1 MEEHHL
7 LNDIGWLMATA
18 AFGSIILRAFKQ
30 PAIIG
35 YLLAGLLLGPHLLP
49 WTPLHDTENLQSLS
63 ELGVL
68 FLMFYIGLEF
78 NLGKLKPVASA
89 AVLGLT
95 LQTILMGLIGT
106 SVGQWLGWSP
116 VEGLFLGG
124 ILAISSSMVCF
135 NLIGERG
142 DLHKPYAQLAAGVL
156 ILEDILAIILL
167 VVLAGV
173 AVSGEL
179 DFAAAGQT
187 TFFVGLFVVV
197 VFLVGKLFA
206 PKAVRML
213 EKMRSAETLTLFMVG
228 FIFAVSL
235 LAESVHFS
243 LALGSF
249 LAGAIFSRTALSHEI
264 ERLTTPIRDFFSAL
278 FFVTIG
284 TLIDPEAI
292 WNYAGTIVVV
302 TGLMMGG
309 KFLACWTGFVL
320 AAVPPGVAV
329 RAALAKVQ
337 IGEFGFVIAALALSL
352 GVTNPALKAVTTGVA
367 VLSIMLTPSAFGLE
381 GLIRRTAEKLSP
393 APVRSMLNIYVRWID
408 TVQFTLQSSSTLK
421 VVRGPLLRV
430 GISFIMLTALLII
443 GSFAAQLLEA
453 AIWQR
458 LLWGGAALAAIPF
471 LVDILRSL
479 DVVTLALSEIALSR
493 PALKFLSR
501 GPGRAVLRMGAF
513 LLILLGFISLFLIA
527 SAPYFP
533 TGTSLGVFAL
543 TTGVLLVI
551 GWRRAVK
558 LQSQLEFALIS
569 SMEDDAHIG
578 AKEAVQDAI
587 KTMTQKYPWPVE
599 LSEVVIPEKGRVVG
613 RTLRQL
619 NLRRE
624 TGATIVALQRGGVT
638 HYDIT
643 PDFPLSPDDHVLLVA
658 EADQLSMARTMLTAT
673 AISAAESATALPH
686 QFTRLLVTT
695 SSRLCGLTLLES
707 GIRSEFSVTIV
718 GLQRG
723 EERITGPD
731 PAEYLQGGDLLLVMG
746 PEDGIAGLREALV

>member
-7 LNDIGWLMATA
+7 LNDLGWLMATA
-18 AFGSIILRAFKQ
+18 AFVSITLRALKQ

-49 WTPLHDTENLQSLS
+49 WMPLHDSANLQSLS

-78 NLGKLKPVASA
+78 DLGKLKPVASA

-95 LQTILMGLIGT
+95 FQTMLMGLIGT

-142 DLHKPYAQLAAGVL
+142 DMQKPYAQLTAGVL

-173 AVSGEL
+173 AVSGDL
-179 DFAAAGQT
+179 DFAAVGQT
-187 TFFVGLFVVV
+187 TFLVGIFVVV
-197 VFLVGKLFA
+197 VFLVGKLLA
-206 PKAVRML
+206 PRAVKML
-213 EKMRSAETLTLFMVG
+213 ERMRSAETVTLFMVG

-235 LAESVHFS
+235 LAEAAHFS

-249 LAGAIFSRTALSHEI
+249 MAGAIFSRTKLSHEI

-284 TLIDPEAI
+284 TLVDPAAI
-292 WNYAGTIVVV
+292 WQYAGTIVLV
-302 TGLMMGG
+302 TALMMVG

-329 RAALAKVQ
+329 RASLAKVQ

-367 VLSIMLTPSAFGLE
+367 VLSIMLTPSAYGLE
-381 GLIRRTAEKLSP
+381 GVMRRLANKFTP
-393 APVRSMLNIYVRWID
+393 AQVRSVLNIYLGWIEA
-408 TVQFTLQSSSTLK
+408 VKATLRSSSFLRL
-421 VVRGPLLRV
+421 VRGPLVRV
-430 GISFIMLTALLII
+430 GINFLMLTGLLIVV
-443 GSFAAQLLEA
+443 SFSAQLVDG

-458 LLWGGAALAAIPF
+458 LMWGGAALASIPF

-479 DVVTLALSEIALSR
+479 NVVTLAMSEIALSR
-493 PALKFLSR
+493 PALRVLAK
-501 GPGRAVLRMGAF
+501 GPAPTVLRMGAF
-513 LLILLGFISLFLIA
+513 ALILFGFVSLFLIA
-527 SAPYFP
+527 CAPYFP
-533 TGTSLGVFAL
+533 SGTSLGVFAL
-543 TTGVLLVI
+543 TTVVLSVL

-558 LQSQLEFALIS
+558 FQSQLEFALIS
-569 SMEDDAHIG
+569 SMEVEARSG

-587 KTMTQKYPWPVE
+587 RAMTRKNPWPVE
-599 LSEVVIPEKGRVVG
+599 LAEVIIPEGGKVVG
-613 RTLRQL
+613 RTIRQL
-619 NLRRE
+619 NLRR
-624 TGATIVALQRGGVT
+624 TAGATVVAVQRSGVT
-638 HYDIT
+638 HYDIP
-643 PDFPLSPDDHVLLVA
+643 PDMPLSPDDHVLLVA
-658 EADQLSMARTMLTAT
+658 EPEQLEIAQTTLTEAADH
-673 AISAAESATALPH
+673 ESAHKAVPH

-695 SSRLCGLTLLES
+695 SSRLCGLTLVDS
-707 GIRSEFSVTIV
+707 KIRSDFGVTIV

-723 EERITGPD
+723 EKRITGPAPD
-731 PAEYLQGGDLLLVMG
+731 EHLQDGDLLVVMG
-746 PEDGIAGLREALV
+746 PESGVAELSEALV

>member
-18 AFGSIILRAFKQ
+18 AFVSIALRALKQ

-35 YLLAGLLLGPHLLP
+35 YLLAGLLLGPYLLP
-49 WTPLHDTENLQSLS
+49 WTPLHDSANLQSLS

-78 NLGKLKPVASA
+78 DLGKLKPVASA

-95 LQTILMGLIGT
+95 FQTMLMGLIGT

-142 DLHKPYAQLAAGVL
+142 DMQKPYAQLTAGVL

-173 AVSGEL
+173 AVSGDL
-179 DFAAAGQT
+179 DFAVVGQT
-187 TFFVGLFVVV
+187 TFLVGIFVVV
-197 VFLVGKLFA
+197 VFLIGKLLA
-206 PKAVRML
+206 PRAVAML
-213 EKMRSAETLTLFMVG
+213 EKMRSAETVTLFMVG

-235 LAESVHFS
+235 LAEAAHFS

-249 LAGAIFSRTALSHEI
+249 LAGAIFSRTKLSHEI

-284 TLIDPEAI
+284 TLIDPAAI
-292 WNYAGTIVVV
+292 WEYAGTIVLV
-302 TGLMMGG
+302 TVLMMVG
-309 KFLACWTGFVL
+309 KFLACWIGFVL
-320 AAVPPGVAV
+320 AAVPPNVAV
-329 RAALAKVQ
+329 RASLAKVQ

-367 VLSIMLTPSAFGLE
+367 VLSIMLTPSAFGRD
-381 GLIRRTAEKLSP
+381 GSMRRLADKLTP
-393 APVRSMLNIYVRWID
+393 DQVRSLLNIYLGWIEAVKA
-408 TVQFTLQSSSTLK
+408 TFRSSSFLR
-421 VVRGPLLRV
+421 VVRGPFVRV
-430 GISFIMLTALLII
+430 GISFLMLTGLLII
-443 GSFAAQLLEA
+443 ISFVASLLDA

-458 LLWGGAALAAIPF
+458 LLWGGAALASIPF

-479 DVVTLALSEIALSR
+479 NVVTLALSEVALSR
-493 PALKFLSR
+493 PALQVLAK
-501 GPGRAVLRMGAF
+501 GPAPTVLRLGAF
-513 LLILLGFISLFLIA
+513 ALILFGFGSLFLIA
-527 SAPYFP
+527 CAPYFP
-533 TGTSLGVFAL
+533 SGTSLGVFAL
-543 TTGVLLVI
+543 TAVILSVL
-551 GWRRAVK
+551 GWRQAVK

-569 SMEDDAHIG
+569 SMEVAARSG

-587 KTMTQKYPWPVE
+587 KMMTRNNPWPVE
-599 LSEVVIPEKGRVVG
+599 LSEVEVPEHGKVVG
-613 RTLRQL
+613 RTLKQL
-619 NLRRE
+619 NLRRA
-624 TGATIVALQRGGVT
+624 TGATVVAVQRGGVT
-638 HYDIT
+638 HYDVT
-643 PDFPLSPDDHVLLVA
+643 PDLPLSPHDHVLLVA
-658 EADQLSMARTMLTAT
+658 EPQQLA
-673 AISAAESATALPH
+673 AAETTLTQPAEHDDSTKAMPH
-686 QFTRLLVTT
+686 KFTRLLVAT
-695 SSRLCGLTLLES
+695 SSRLCGATLVDS
-707 GIRSEFSVTIV
+707 RIRSDFGVTIV

-731 PAEYLQGGDLLLVMG
+731 PDEHLLAGDLLVVMG
-746 PEDGIAGLREALV
+746 PESGVAELREALV